1 MSIPV
6 IGVPVTNSTF
16 WVSRLLTSIDYPV
29 DEVFIVNNN
38 GRGELDEDLA
48 KLASLKYKYI
58 KKVKVANLP
67 GNLGVSGAW
76 NLIIKCYVMAPYWII
91 CNDDVSFCPGFLEE
105 MMNTA
110 DSDPMIGMVHGN
122 KGDYGVGSW
131 DLFLIKESI
140 VRQFGL
146 FDENLYPAYC
156 EDADMIMRFIHRPI
170 KKVIELESQYYH
182 GFGKKDEYYT
192 HGSQTKKTEPELAE
206 KLERS
211 NMLNIDYLTEKWG
224 ANWRVQGPTYLP
236 WEGDSMETN
245 PNGDA
250 RRVSSTTFDLDFIR
264 SKHLGF

>member
-91 CNDDVSFCPGFLEE
+91 CNLS
-105 MMNTA
+105 
-110 DSDPMIGMVHGN
+110 
-122 KGDYGVGSW
+122 
-131 DLFLIKESI
+131 LIHI
-140 VRQFGL
+140 
-146 FDENLYPAYC
+146 
-156 EDADMIMRFIHRPI
+156 
-170 KKVIELESQYYH
+170 
-182 GFGKKDEYYT
+182 
-192 HGSQTKKTEPELAE
+192 
-206 KLERS
+206 
-211 NMLNIDYLTEKWG
+211 
-224 ANWRVQGPTYLP
+224 
-236 WEGDSMETN
+236 
-245 PNGDA
+245 
-250 RRVSSTTFDLDFIR
+250 
-264 SKHLGF
+264 